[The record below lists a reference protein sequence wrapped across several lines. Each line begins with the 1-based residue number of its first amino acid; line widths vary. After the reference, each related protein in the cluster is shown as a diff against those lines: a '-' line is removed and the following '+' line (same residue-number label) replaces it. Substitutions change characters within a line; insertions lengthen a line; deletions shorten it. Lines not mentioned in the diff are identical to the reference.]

1 MRLFQSDPKKV
12 FVLTWVAILLTPLAL
27 LNPDIWWGVGS
38 FLAFQLYWVLGLTVG
53 LHRYFTHRSFQTSPF
68 WRECM
73 IWAAAAAL
81 SGHPGLY
88 AIVHLEHHRLSD
100 TKEDPHLFYIRG
112 WFISSKN
119 VNVRL
124 TPPMKRAFVSDP
136 VMMRT
141 YRYYLTYPTLTALA
155 LLAISPWALIYLWA
169 IPVLAMQI
177 FRKYVTL
184 QWVHQFGYQT
194 YETGDSSRNSKI
206 LGLLFGGEG
215 FHNTHHRFPQD
226 WNFSRHWSEI
236 DIGSWVIR
244 AIKCNPP
251 YSNPRT

>member
-1 MRLFQSDPKKV
+1 MRLFQSDRKKV

-124 TPPMKRAFVSDP
+124 TPSMKRAFVSDP

-141 YRYYLTYPTLTALA
+141 YRY
-155 LLAISPWALIYLWA
+155 
-169 IPVLAMQI
+169 
-177 FRKYVTL
+177 
-184 QWVHQFGYQT
+184 
-194 YETGDSSRNSKI
+194 
-206 LGLLFGGEG
+206 
-215 FHNTHHRFPQD
+215 
-226 WNFSRHWSEI
+226 
-236 DIGSWVIR
+236 
-244 AIKCNPP
+244 
-251 YSNPRT
+251 